1 LRKPQ
6 RHLRGF
12 PYFCPSLPSGAGL
25 WVGTASLMRRADAI
39 AALMDKSP
47 FASRVLH
54 SLDEDCSSG
63 RRRLPHMEE
72 HTLPLSGKCCFRE
85 VNGIRLLQID
95 HHVNAGISTP
105 ARTSCVCV
113 SNHSSWRN
121 QLPGERHSILLGSD
135 APILPF
141 FGVKVLVCRLTRE
154 VPYQYPH
161 GRLGRL
167 PGLRP
172 LVPSCRQFAQKFAP
186 SLDSALAVSRL
197 RPPTWL
203 CARI

>member
-1 LRKPQ
+1 
-6 RHLRGF
+6 
-12 PYFCPSLPSGAGL
+12 
-25 WVGTASLMRRADAI
+25 MRRADAI

-141 FGVKVLVCRLTRE
+141 FGVKVLVCRQTGQVRPSTHMDGYR
-154 VPYQYPH
+154 VNQA
-161 GRLGRL
+161 
-167 PGLRP
+167 LR
-172 LVPSCRQFAQKFAP
+172 R
-186 SLDSALAVSRL
+186 
-197 RPPTWL
+197 T
-203 CARI
+203 